1 MPNYQNGRWAAVS
14 LIAHALETYAENF
27 HFAKQ
32 FRTVIALK
40 ADWKSSLWQPYIS
53 SFLMPNPG
61 LRKNSNES
69 KASETRIS
77 IALTFR
83 QLRQKIGKKPSAES
97 FASLLR
103 NRPPGS
109 DCLMQMRRLAKPP
122 HKFQSGT
129 FLSFFL
135 PSISC
140 GVKGLPTNSTKAWY
154 WSSGRRIVFF
164 SKKFSSKTLLRADRT
179 ICVLVV
185 PCVLPRPLSMPT
197 HRPEFWSLT
206 LPYCLLEELL
216 QKEASAWN

>member
-1 MPNYQNGRWAAVS
+1 MCLNSFKVFFQVS
-14 LIAHALETYAENF
+14 DDLLI
-27 HFAKQ
+27 
-32 FRTVIALK
+32 
-40 ADWKSSLWQPYIS
+40 IS
-53 SFLMPNPG
+53 SGLSLNGAEFIANRKFLQKLAPSVATKTPEEFLNFSIPLRAHSVATILMPNPG

-77 IALTFR
+77 ITLTFR

-140 GVKGLPTNSTKAWY
+140 GVKGLPTNSTKA
-154 WSSGRRIVFF
+154 
-164 SKKFSSKTLLRADRT
+164 
-179 ICVLVV
+179 
-185 PCVLPRPLSMPT
+185 
-197 HRPEFWSLT
+197 
-206 LPYCLLEELL
+206 
-216 QKEASAWN
+216 

>member
-1 MPNYQNGRWAAVS
+1 MPNR
-14 LIAHALETYAENF
+14 
-27 HFAKQ
+27 
-32 FRTVIALK
+32 
-40 ADWKSSLWQPYIS
+40 
-53 SFLMPNPG
+53 G
-61 LRKNSNES
+61 LQRNSNGS
-69 KASETRIS
+69 KTYETKIL
-77 IALTFR
+77 ITPIFH

>member
-1 MPNYQNGRWAAVS
+1 
-14 LIAHALETYAENF
+14 
-27 HFAKQ
+27 
-32 FRTVIALK
+32 
-40 ADWKSSLWQPYIS
+40 
-53 SFLMPNPG
+53 MPNPG

-77 IALTFR
+77 ITLTFR

-216 QKEASAWN
+216 QKEESAWN